1 MWFCLFFFFFQ
12 AEDGIRD
19 VAVTGV
25 QTCALPISSGF
36 SPRSRSPWSSSALR
50 SRACPPRWISRKACC
65 SSTTRRSSGS
75 SAARDASTV
84 ADELLIPI
92 AADTDVVTARQRG
105 RDLAAEAGFSSGD
118 QTVIAAA
125 ISEIARNI
133 LMYAKR
139 GEVSLPLVANGDR
152 PGAVVVARDQGPG
165 IRDVERAL
173 EDGYS
178 TSGGLGLGLPGA
190 RRLMDDFDV
199 SSSAG
204 KGTTVTMKKWRRMN
218 A

>member
-1 MWFCLFFFFFQ
+1 M
-12 AEDGIRD
+12 
-19 VAVTGV
+19 
-25 QTCALPISSGF
+25 
-36 SPRSRSPWSSSALR
+36 
-50 SRACPPRWISRKACC
+50 
-65 SSTTRRSSGS
+65 
-75 SAARDASTV
+75 

-105 RDLAAEAGFSSGD
+105 RDLAAQAGFSSGD

-133 LMYAKR
+133 LNYAKR
-139 GEVSLPLVANGDR
+139 GEISLSVVTNGDR
-152 PGAVVVARDQGPG
+152 RGVVVVARDQGPG
-165 IRDVERAL
+165 IRDVARAL

-199 SSSAG
+199 TSTPG
-204 KGTTVTMKKWRRMN
+204 QGTTVTMKKWRRAN

>member
-1 MWFCLFFFFFQ
+1 M
-12 AEDGIRD
+12 
-19 VAVTGV
+19 
-25 QTCALPISSGF
+25 
-36 SPRSRSPWSSSALR
+36 
-50 SRACPPRWISRKACC
+50 
-65 SSTTRRSSGS
+65 
-75 SAARDASTV
+75 
-84 ADELLIPI
+84 ADELRIPVT
-92 AADTDVVTARQRG
+92 ADVDVVTARQRG
-105 RDLAAEAGFSSGD
+105 RELAAQAGFSSGD

-133 LMYAKR
+133 LNYAKR
-139 GEVSLPLVANGDR
+139 GEVQLTVVTNGDKQ
-152 PGAVVVARDQGPG
+152 GVVIVARDQGPG
-165 IRDVERAL
+165 IPDVQRAL

-199 SSSAG
+199 TSTVG

>member
-1 MWFCLFFFFFQ
+1 M
-12 AEDGIRD
+12 
-19 VAVTGV
+19 
-25 QTCALPISSGF
+25 
-36 SPRSRSPWSSSALR
+36 
-50 SRACPPRWISRKACC
+50 
-65 SSTTRRSSGS
+65 
-75 SAARDASTV
+75 
-84 ADELLIPI
+84 ADELRIPVT
-92 AADTDVVTARQRG
+92 ADVDVVTARQRG
-105 RDLAAEAGFSSGD
+105 REVAAQAGFSSGD

-133 LMYAKR
+133 LNYAKR
-139 GEVSLPLVANGDR
+139 GEVLLSVVTNGDR
-152 PGAVVVARDQGPG
+152 QGVIVVARDQGPG
-165 IRDVERAL
+165 IPDVQRAL

-199 SSSAG
+199 TSSVG

>member
-1 MWFCLFFFFFQ
+1 
-12 AEDGIRD
+12 
-19 VAVTGV
+19 
-25 QTCALPISSGF
+25 
-36 SPRSRSPWSSSALR
+36 
-50 SRACPPRWISRKACC
+50 
-65 SSTTRRSSGS
+65 
-75 SAARDASTV
+75 V
-84 ADELLIPI
+84 ADELRIPVT
-92 AADTDVVTARQRG
+92 ADVDVVNARQKG
-105 RDLAAEAGFSSGD
+105 RELAAQAGFSSGD

-133 LMYAKR
+133 LNYAKR
-139 GEVSLPLVANGDR
+139 GEVLLSVVTNGDR
-152 PGAVVVARDQGPG
+152 QGVIVVARDQGPG
-165 IRDVERAL
+165 IPDVQRAL

-199 SSSAG
+199 TSSAG